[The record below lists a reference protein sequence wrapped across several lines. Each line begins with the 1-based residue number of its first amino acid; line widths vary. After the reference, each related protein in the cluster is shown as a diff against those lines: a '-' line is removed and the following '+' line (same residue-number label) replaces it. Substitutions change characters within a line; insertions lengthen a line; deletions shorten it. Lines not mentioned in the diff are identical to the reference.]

1 MSEATVTSKGQVT
14 LPVEVRRKLGLRPGD
29 RVDFIIEGSREVV
42 LRPKKMPLTS
52 LLGIMRR
59 SGDKAASVDQMQ
71 ESIVS
76 HAAEDWDRIRAGRG

>member
-29 RVDFIIEGSREVV
+29 RVDFIIESSREVV
-42 LRPKKMPLTS
+42 FRPKKMPLTS